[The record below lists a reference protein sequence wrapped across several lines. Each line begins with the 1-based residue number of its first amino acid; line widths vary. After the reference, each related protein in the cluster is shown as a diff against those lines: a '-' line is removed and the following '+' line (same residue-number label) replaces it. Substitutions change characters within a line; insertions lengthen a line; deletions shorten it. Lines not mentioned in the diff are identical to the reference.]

1 MAYEEARYQVV
12 HQQNQFE
19 IRYYENRLIIQ
30 VAYHNVSSGFQKL
43 FNYIS
48 GNNQQ
53 SKKIPMTVPV
63 TQYEEQQG
71 RIMQF
76 YLPSQLNTESTPLP
90 LDEVVE
96 VNTIKAGHFAVIQ
109 YSGFASDHNFKKK
122 SDILKNELEK
132 NDIQIHSPAIKATY
146 NGPFTPPWLRRNEA
160 MFRVKWR
167 KSIN

>member
-19 IRYYENRLIIQ
+19 IRYYDNRLIIQ
-30 VAYHNVSSGFQKL
+30 VAYQNVSGGFQKL

-53 SKKIPMTVPV
+53 SQKIPMTVPV

-76 YLPSQLNTESTPLP
+76 YLPSQLNTKSTPAP
-90 LDEVVE
+90 LDGAVE
-96 VNTIKAGHFAVIQ
+96 VTTIKAGHFAVIQ
-109 YSGFASDHNFKKK
+109 YSGFASYRNFEKK
-122 SDILKNELEK
+122 SKILKQELNK
-132 NDIQIHSPAIKATY
+132 SGIQILSPAIKATY
-146 NGPFTPPWLRRNEA
+146 NGPFTPPWVRRNEA
-160 MFRVKWR
+160 MFRVEWL
-167 KSIN
+167 

>member
-1 MAYEEARYQVV
+1 MAYEEASYQVV

-19 IRYYENRLIIQ
+19 IRYYENRLTIQ
-30 VAYHNVSSGFQKL
+30 VAYQNVSSGFQKL
-43 FNYIS
+43 LKYIS
-48 GNNQQ
+48 GNNQLSQ
-53 SKKIPMTVPV
+53 KIPMTVPV
-63 TQYEEQQG
+63 TQYEEQQV

-90 LDEVVE
+90 LDGAVE
-96 VNTIKAGHFAVIQ
+96 VNTIKAGHFAVLQ

-132 NDIQIHSPAIKATY
+132 NDIQILSPAIKATY

-160 MFRVKWR
+160 MFRVKW
-167 KSIN
+167 S

>member
-19 IRYYENRLIIQ
+19 IRYYDNRLIIQ
-30 VAYHNVSSGFQKL
+30 VAYQNVSGGFQKL

-53 SKKIPMTVPV
+53 SQKIPMTVPV

-76 YLPSQLNTESTPLP
+76 YLPSQLNTKSTPAP
-90 LDEVVE
+90 LDGAVE
-96 VNTIKAGHFAVIQ
+96 VTTIKAGHFAVIQ

-132 NDIQIHSPAIKATY
+132 NDIQILSPAIKAR
-146 NGPFTPPWLRRNEA
+146 L
-160 MFRVKWR
+160 
-167 KSIN
+167 